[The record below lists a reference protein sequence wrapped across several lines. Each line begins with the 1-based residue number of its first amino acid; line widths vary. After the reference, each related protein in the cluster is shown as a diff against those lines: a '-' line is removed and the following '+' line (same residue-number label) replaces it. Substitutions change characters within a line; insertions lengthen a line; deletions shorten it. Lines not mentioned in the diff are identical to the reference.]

1 MRVPHSRRE
10 DCQLDHS
17 VLSSWLPRSSEAT
30 KKPESISM
38 LVIVLISIN
47 RSQQPPPGKRLRRTL
62 GSSVFSP
69 LPGHGFLWSPSSLL
83 HHVQEI

>member
-1 MRVPHSRRE
+1 MCVPHSRRE

-38 LVIVLISIN
+38 LVIVLVSIN
-47 RSQQPPPGKRLRRTL
+47 RSVMSDSLQL
-62 GSSVFSP
+62 
-69 LPGHGFLWSPSSLL
+69 HGLSIGFFR
-83 HHVQEI
+83 QEY

>member
-30 KKPESISM
+30 KKSESISM
-38 LVIVLISIN
+38 LVIVLVSIN
-47 RSQQPPPGKRLRRTL
+47 RSVMSDSLQL
-62 GSSVFSP
+62 
-69 LPGHGFLWSPSSLL
+69 HGLSIGFFR
-83 HHVQEI
+83 QEY